1 MTTLIAFDH
10 AALGYGRRVVLSDIT
25 FDIPAGDFLGLVG
38 PNGAGKT
45 TLLSAVVGF
54 LSPAKGSIAFDGR
67 DITGMRTES
76 IVRLGIGLVP
86 EHRRLF
92 RNLTVREN
100 LEIAASGGDGEVED
114 RERLLERFP
123 ILHERSDQLAGY
135 LSGGEAQQLA
145 IARALVARPRLLLLD
160 EPSLGLA
167 PLIVDEVFRLIGELR
182 EQGTTILL
190 VEQNAYHAL
199 EVADRAYVMRT
210 GELEGGGPADALLD
224 EQELLRAYLG
234 GGV

>member
-1 MTTLIAFDH
+1 MLLAIDGLTVRYGPVEAVRSATLH
-10 AALGYGRRVVLSDIT
+10 VEHGETVALI
-25 FDIPAGDFLGLVG
+25 G

-45 TLLSAVVGF
+45 TLLSAVVG
-54 LSPAKGSIAFDGR
+54 LLPAAGGSVTFDGTS
-67 DITGMRTES
+67 ITGMRTES

-100 LEIAASGGDGEVED
+100 LEIAASGRAGEAED

-123 ILHERSDQLAGY
+123 ILRDRSDQLAGY

-145 IARALVARPRLLLLD
+145 VARALVTRPRLLLLD

-167 PLIVDEVFRLIGELR
+167 PLIVDEVFGLISELH
-182 EQGTTILL
+182 EQGTTILI

-234 GGV
+234 GGAL

>member
-1 MTTLIAFDH
+1 MLLAVDGLTVRYGPVEAVRSATLH
-10 AALGYGRRVVLSDIT
+10 VEQGETVALI
-25 FDIPAGDFLGLVG
+25 G

-45 TLLSAVVGF
+45 TFLSAVVGL
-54 LSPAKGSIAFDGR
+54 LSPTTGSVAFDGR
-67 DITGMRTES
+67 EITGMRTES

-86 EHRRLF
+86 ENRRLF

-100 LEIAASGGDGEVED
+100 LEIAAPGRDGEEED

-123 ILHERSDQLAGY
+123 ILRERSDQLAGY

-145 IARALVARPRLLLLD
+145 VARALVARPRLLLLD

-234 GGV
+234 GGL

>member
-1 MTTLIAFDH
+1 MLLAVDGLTVRYGAVEAVRDATLHVERGETVAI
-10 AALGYGRRVVLSDIT
+10 I
-25 FDIPAGDFLGLVG
+25 G

-45 TLLSAVVGF
+45 TFLSAVVGL
-54 LSPAKGSIAFDGR
+54 LSPSAGSVTFDGK

-100 LEIAASGGDGEVED
+100 LEIAASGRDGEAED

-123 ILHERSDQLAGY
+123 ILRERSDQLAGY

-145 IARALVARPRLLLLD
+145 VARALVARPRLLLLD

-167 PLIVDEVFRLIGELR
+167 PLVVDEVFALIAELH

-190 VEQNAYHAL
+190 VEQNAYKAL
-199 EVADRAYVMRT
+199 DVADRAYVMRT
-210 GELEGGGPADALLD
+210 GELEGGGAAGALLD
-224 EQELLRAYLG
+224 EQGLLRAYLG
-234 GGV
+234 GAL

>member
-1 MTTLIAFDH
+1 MLSVE
-10 AALGYGRRVVLSDIT
+10 ALTVRYGAVEAVRAVSLRVDEGETV
-25 FDIPAGDFLGLVG
+25 ALVG

-45 TLLSAVVGF
+45 SVLSAVVG
-54 LSPAKGSIAFDGR
+54 LVPAASGR
-67 DITGMRTES
+67 IVFQGADITRTSTES
-76 IVRLGIGLVP
+76 IVRRGIALVP

-100 LEIAASGGDGEVED
+100 LELGATAAGDGADV

-123 ILHERSDQLAGY
+123 VLAARIDQQAGY

-145 IARALVARPRLLLLD
+145 IARALVARPKLLLLD

-167 PLIVDEVFRLIGELR
+167 PLLVEEVFRLVGELR
-182 EQGTTILL
+182 EQGMTILL
-190 VEQNAYHAL
+190 VEQNAYMAL

-210 GELEGGGPADALLD
+210 GELDAERAARDLLD
-224 EQELLRAYLG
+224 EEALLRSYLG
-234 GGV
+234 AAR

>member
-1 MTTLIAFDH
+1 MLLAVDGLTVRYGAVEAVRSATLH
-10 AALGYGRRVVLSDIT
+10 VEQGETVALI
-25 FDIPAGDFLGLVG
+25 G

-45 TLLSAVVGF
+45 TFLSAVVG
-54 LSPAKGSIAFDGR
+54 LLPTAAGSVAFDGR
-67 DITGMRTES
+67 EITGMRTES

-100 LEIAASGGDGEVED
+100 LDIAASARNGDAED

-123 ILHERSDQLAGY
+123 ILRERSGQLAGY

-167 PLIVDEVFRLIGELR
+167 PLIVDEVFELIAELR

-190 VEQNAYHAL
+190 VEQNAYKAL

-210 GELEGGGPADALLD
+210 GELEGGGPAEGLLD

-234 GGV
+234 GVRL

>member
-1 MTTLIAFDH
+1 MLLAVDGLTV
-10 AALGYGRRVVLSDIT
+10 GYGPVEAVRSATLHVEQGETV
-25 FDIPAGDFLGLVG
+25 ALVG

-45 TLLSAVVGF
+45 TFLSAVVGF

-100 LEIAASGGDGEVED
+100 LEIAATGRDGETED

-123 ILHERSDQLAGY
+123 ILRQRSDQLAGY

-167 PLIVDEVFRLIGELR
+167 PLVVDEVFRLIGELR

-234 GGV
+234 GGL

>member
-1 MTTLIAFDH
+1 MLLAVDGLTVRYGAVEAVRAVTLHVAQGETVAI
-10 AALGYGRRVVLSDIT
+10 I
-25 FDIPAGDFLGLVG
+25 G

-45 TLLSAVVGF
+45 TFLSAVVG
-54 LSPAKGSIAFDGR
+54 LLRPAAGSVAFDGM

-76 IVRLGIGLVP
+76 IIRLGIGLVP

-100 LEIAASGGDGEVED
+100 LEIAAWGRNGEAAD

-123 ILHERSDQLAGY
+123 VLRDRSEQLAGY

-145 IARALVARPRLLLLD
+145 VARALVARPRLLLLD

-167 PLIVDEVFRLIGELR
+167 PLIVDEVFALIAELH

-190 VEQNAYHAL
+190 VEQNAYKAL

-210 GELEGGGPADALLD
+210 GELEGGGPAEALLD

-234 GGV
+234 GGQL

>member
-1 MTTLIAFDH
+1 MLLAVDGLTVRYGPVEAVRSATLH
-10 AALGYGRRVVLSDIT
+10 VEQGETVALI
-25 FDIPAGDFLGLVG
+25 G

-45 TLLSAVVGF
+45 TFLSAVVGL
-54 LSPAKGSIAFDGR
+54 LSPTTGSVAFDGR
-67 DITGMRTES
+67 EITGMRTES

-100 LEIAASGGDGEVED
+100 LEIAAPGGDGEEED

-123 ILHERSDQLAGY
+123 ILRERSDQLAGY

-145 IARALVARPRLLLLD
+145 VARALVARPRLLLLD

-234 GGV
+234 GGL

>member
-1 MTTLIAFDH
+1 
-10 AALGYGRRVVLSDIT
+10 
-25 FDIPAGDFLGLVG
+25 
-38 PNGAGKT
+38 
-45 TLLSAVVGF
+45 
-54 LSPAKGSIAFDGR
+54 
-67 DITGMRTES
+67 
-76 IVRLGIGLVP
+76 VP

-100 LEIAASGGDGEVED
+100 LDIAASARDGEAED

-123 ILHERSDQLAGY
+123 ILRERSGQLAGY

-167 PLIVDEVFRLIGELR
+167 PLIVDEVFELIAELR

-190 VEQNAYHAL
+190 VEQNAYKAL

-210 GELEGGGPADALLD
+210 GELEGGGPAEALLD

-234 GGV
+234 GVRL